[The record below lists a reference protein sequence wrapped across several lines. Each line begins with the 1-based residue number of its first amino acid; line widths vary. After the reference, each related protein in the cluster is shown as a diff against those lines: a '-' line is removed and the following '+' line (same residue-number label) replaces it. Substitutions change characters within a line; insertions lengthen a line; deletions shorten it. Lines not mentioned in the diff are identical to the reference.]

1 MIGIIGKKVGMT
13 RIFDE
18 RGKAWAV
25 SVVEA
30 GPCHVTQIKTQATD
44 GYAAIQMGFGET
56 RPKLLNKPLQGHLAK
71 SGGKT
76 LRFLKEF
83 RDFEGT
89 EGLKAGELI
98 LVDRFAPGDVVSVTG
113 TSKGH
118 GFAGVIKRHHFGG
131 GPVTHGQSDRTR
143 APGSL
148 GQSSYPSRVYKG
160 MRMAGRMGGSS
171 VTIKNLKILKVDP
184 NNNLIIIKGAIPG
197 AINSVVYIKK

>member
-83 RDFEGT
+83 RDFEGM

-171 VTIKNLKILKVDP
+171 VTVKNLKILKVDP